1 MTEKSAAGTE
11 RAGKLRLYSGPLSM
25 FGAKAQIALLE
36 KGIPFELVMVPFDMK
51 RLYEPK
57 HPEVLRVNP
66 KRQVP
71 VLIHES
77 VEIFDSTQIFEYLE
91 DIAPEPPLW
100 PAGHGERALARLL
113 ELESDEVYFPNIV
126 RLMGLQDRLDDPM
139 AIAARDAASVFYPR
153 IEACLREATYLAGSF
168 SYADIAFFMAQFFG
182 DRMSVPI
189 GPEFVGL
196 INWRARVARR
206 PAVAEVL
213 TPMTSFLRSHGGRV
227 PNWVQA

>member
-1 MTEKSAAGTE
+1 MIEKSAAGSE
-11 RAGKLRLYSGPLSM
+11 RAGKIRLYSGPLSM
-25 FGAKAQIALLE
+25 FGAKAQIALHE
-36 KGIPFELVMVPFDMK
+36 KGIPFELVMVPFDTDH
-51 RLYEPK
+51 RYEPR

-91 DIAPEPPLW
+91 DIAPEPTLW
-100 PAGHGERALARLL
+100 PAGPGERARARLL
-113 ELESDEVYFPNIV
+113 ELESDEVYFPNII
-126 RLMGLQDRLDDPM
+126 RLMGLQDRLDDHM
-139 AIAARDAASVFYPR
+139 AIAARDAASLFYAR
-153 IEACLREATYLAGSF
+153 MEARLREATYLAGTF

-182 DRMSVPI
+182 DRMSAPI
-189 GPEFVGL
+189 GPEFGAL

-213 TPMTSFLRSHGGRV
+213 IPMTTFLRSHGRPV
-227 PNWVQA
+227 PNWVQV